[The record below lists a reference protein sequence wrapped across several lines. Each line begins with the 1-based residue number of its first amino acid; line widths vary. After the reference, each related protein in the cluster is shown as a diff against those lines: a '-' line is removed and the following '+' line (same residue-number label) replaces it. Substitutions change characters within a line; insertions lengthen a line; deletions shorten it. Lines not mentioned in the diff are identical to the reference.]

1 MPGYKI
7 KNENDIILRDYL
19 ARDRTQLA
27 IERTF
32 LAYIR
37 TAIGT
42 FSAGVACVKLINDS
56 PLLYKLG
63 YILMFVSPIILVF
76 GLIRLI
82 NAQKKINT
90 IPNNDLIQK

>member
-1 MPGYKI
+1 MSGYKI

-37 TAIGT
+37 TALGL
-42 FSAGVACVKLINDS
+42 FSAGVACIKLIEDS

-63 YILMFVSPIILVF
+63 YVFMFVAPIILIIGVF
-76 GLIRLI
+76 RLMKGLKNI
-82 NAQKKINT
+82 KT
-90 IPNNDLIQK
+90 IPDNDLIKK